1 MSERGKF
8 ASNAALIHAA
18 KKGDET
24 AVGELVKLNM
34 GLVKK
39 IACKFTGRGTEYDDL
54 VQIGSIGM
62 LKAIRTYDEERG
74 TAFSTYAVPLIVG
87 EIRKFL
93 RDDGPVKVS
102 RAYKKAGAM
111 LLARKERCISENGRE
126 PTIGQLASLCGM
138 SPEEAAVCIE
148 AASPVR
154 SLYEHVYGEEDGVTL
169 ESVIPDGAE
178 QINKAF
184 DRIALGEAISKMPE
198 LWQKIVLLRYFRDY
212 TQQMSAEALGI
223 SQVKIS
229 REEKKIVEYLKNELS

>member
-1 MSERGKF
+1 MSECGRY
-8 ASNAALIHAA
+8 ASNAALLRAA
-18 KKGDET
+18 REGDE
-24 AVGELVKLNM
+24 AALDELVKLNM

-39 IACKFTGRGTEYDDL
+39 LACKFTGRGTEYEDL
-54 VQIGSIGM
+54 VQIGSMGM

-74 TAFSTYAVPLIVG
+74 TAFSTYAVPLIIG

-93 RDDGPVKVS
+93 RDDGPIKVS

-111 LLARKERCISENGRE
+111 LLAQRERYISEKGSE
-126 PTIGQLASLCGM
+126 PTIGRLASLCGM

-178 QINKAF
+178 QINKVF

-198 LWQKIVLLRYFRDY
+198 FWQKIVLLRYFRDY
-212 TQQMSAEALGI
+212 TQQMCAEALGI

-229 REEKKIVEYLKNELS
+229 REEKKIFEYLKTELS